1 MQSFVRT
8 RKLSDRKLIEIIK
21 KLFEVLPDANVHGNY
36 IGAVAFH
43 ASTLDELAKISSK
56 GDERIIQDFVVRSGP
71 QSDEVKFARGIF
83 SNLTERDPGRTFHDF
98 LRLREPSPF
107 FDEIGLFEYPNYTQ
121 IGGYRTFDEKLK
133 IEIARI
139 IDKLRAPIQDTAGV
153 EGANLE
159 LLLSQSLADLQ
170 ETTRNFLERSAEARA
185 ADEASYQK
193 RLSQLETDFTE
204 RTEELRLKRE
214 ELEKIREEMHDREPQ
229 HERRKLRKEL
239 TGDLQTFLG
248 KPPEGGFAKR
258 NAVYLMYAA
267 VGLIFIAISLFL
279 TIRLDLSE
287 NVQQSLFWANTIKA
301 AVSGI
306 GGAAFIWAG
315 LSGLK
320 GSTESQRRFSQQLQR
335 YSFDMDRA
343 SWVVETLLQMNSME
357 SAQVPDVWLEAACR
371 ELFAQEPTSDGAGD
385 SLTALAALLDATAR
399 AKIGT
404 NGFEF
409 ELNKRALRR
418 LANQSPED

>member
-1 MQSFVRT
+1 
-8 RKLSDRKLIEIIK
+8 
-21 KLFEVLPDANVHGNY
+21 
-36 IGAVAFH
+36 
-43 ASTLDELAKISSK
+43 
-56 GDERIIQDFVVRSGP
+56 
-71 QSDEVKFARGIF
+71 
-83 SNLTERDPGRTFHDF
+83 
-98 LRLREPSPF
+98 
-107 FDEIGLFEYPNYTQ
+107 
-121 IGGYRTFDEKLK
+121 
-133 IEIARI
+133 
-139 IDKLRAPIQDTAGV
+139 
-153 EGANLE
+153 
-159 LLLSQSLADLQ
+159 
-170 ETTRNFLERSAEARA
+170 
-185 ADEASYQK
+185 
-193 RLSQLETDFTE
+193 
-204 RTEELRLKRE
+204 
-214 ELEKIREEMHDREPQ
+214 
-229 HERRKLRKEL
+229 
-239 TGDLQTFLG
+239 
-248 KPPEGGFAKR
+248 
-258 NAVYLMYAA
+258 MYAS
-267 VGLIFIAISLFL
+267 VGLIFIAISIFL
-279 TIRLDLSE
+279 TVRLDLSE

-301 AVSGI
+301 AVSGV

-418 LANQSPED
+418 LADQASQD